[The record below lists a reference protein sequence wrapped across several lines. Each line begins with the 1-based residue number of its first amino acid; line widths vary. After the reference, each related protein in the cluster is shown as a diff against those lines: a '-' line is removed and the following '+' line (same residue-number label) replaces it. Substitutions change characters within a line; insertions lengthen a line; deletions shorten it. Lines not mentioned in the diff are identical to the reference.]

1 MRAEIIKLE
10 LIDRLMKISEAST
23 LKKVE
28 KLMIQV
34 EMESR
39 AEASMKA
46 IDEGDVLSIDEFKK
60 ENQQWLK
67 KKHTR

>member
-60 ENQQWLK
+60 ENQQLLK